1 MADLDRDDMAILH
14 ALQDDARN
22 ATTESIG
29 DRVGL
34 ASSTVAARINDLE
47 ERGIITGYAPAI
59 DYEKAGFEQRM
70 LLVGTVTGDEA
81 GIVDEVSSVENV
93 ISVRRLLAD
102 EDDLHIELVSR
113 SQERA
118 EELADDLNA
127 LGVEITETS
136 VVVEEN
142 DRSFNHLGEKYTA
155 DG

>member
-14 ALQDDARN
+14 VLQDDARN

-29 DRVGL
+29 DRVDL

-47 ERGIITGYAPAI
+47 ERGIITGYTPGV
-59 DYEKAGFEQRM
+59 DYEAAGFEHRM
-70 LLVGTVTGDEA
+70 LLVGTMQGDDD
-81 GIVDEVSSVENV
+81 GIVDEVADIENV
-93 ISVRRLLAD
+93 IGVRQLLTD

-118 EELADDLNA
+118 EEIADDLND
-127 LGVEITETS
+127 LGVEVTETS
-136 VVVEEN
+136 VVVAAN
-142 DRSFNHLGEKYTA
+142 DRTFNHLGKKYTT

>member
-14 ALQDDARN
+14 VLQDDARN

-29 DRVGL
+29 DRVDL

-59 DYEKAGFEQRM
+59 DYEEAGFEHRM
-70 LLVGTVTGDEA
+70 LLVGTVQGEDD
-81 GIVDEVSSVENV
+81 GIVDEVGDIENV
-93 ISVRRLLAD
+93 IGVRQLLTD
-102 EDDLHIELVSR
+102 EHDLHVELVSR

-118 EELADDLNA
+118 EEIADELND

-142 DRSFNHLGEKYTA
+142 DRAFNHLGKKYTT

>member
-14 ALQDDARN
+14 ALQGDARN

-29 DRVGL
+29 DRVDL

-59 DYEKAGFEQRM
+59 DYEKAGFERRM
-70 LLVGTVTGDEA
+70 LLVGTVTGDDE
-81 GIVDEVSSVENV
+81 GIVDEVSDVENV

-102 EDDLHIELVSR
+102 EDDLHVELVSR

-118 EELADDLNA
+118 EELADDLND

-142 DRSFNHLGEKYTA
+142 GRAFNHLGKKYTT